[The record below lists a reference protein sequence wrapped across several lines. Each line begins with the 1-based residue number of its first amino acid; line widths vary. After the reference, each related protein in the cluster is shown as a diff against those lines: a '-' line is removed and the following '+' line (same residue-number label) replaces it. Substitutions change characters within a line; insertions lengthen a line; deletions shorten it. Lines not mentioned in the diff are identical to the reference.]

1 MLDFIGNGGFDFG
14 DGIVAN
20 VLETVLQPLYWL
32 GDVFFSVLYFITAPL
47 IAMAP

>member
-32 GDVFFSVLYFITAPL
+32 GYGVFALLYFLTAPV
-47 IAMAP
+47 IALAP